1 MDVSEKMVIQLLI
14 GKHLQQ
20 ITIKREQEEIFRK
33 AAQIINDRLNKY
45 KTAYP
50 EQGEIKYM
58 SIALLDFA
66 VNMLQMENNIDT
78 LPFKQSL
85 EKFVAE
91 LDEVLAE

>member
-14 GKHLQQ
+14 GKHVQQ